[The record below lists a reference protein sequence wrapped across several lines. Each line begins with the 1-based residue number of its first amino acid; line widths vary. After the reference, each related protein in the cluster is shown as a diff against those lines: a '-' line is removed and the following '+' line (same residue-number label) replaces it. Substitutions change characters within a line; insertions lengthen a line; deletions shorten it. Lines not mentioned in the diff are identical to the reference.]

1 MRNKSSVMKW
11 VLVLAASAA
20 GLAHAADAAAPLS
33 PKAQLAADNKAA
45 AVRYE
50 SDKKLCVDEA
60 SSAARLQCRRDAKA
74 EYDKALLDA
83 KARMA
88 VASQTNGT
96 ASTANTAAPAK
107 APPAPVCLDCGK
119 VIAVAMTEKAGEG
132 GPLGMIAGGAAGALL
147 GHQIGGGTGKDLA
160 TIAGAVG
167 GAYAGKKI
175 EERAKTHT
183 VWSVS
188 VQFEDGSKRSYDFAQ
203 EPGYRVG
210 DAVKRSGDTISR

>member
-1 MRNKSSVMKW
+1 MRKNSSVMKW
-11 VLVLAASAA
+11 VLVLAASAM
-20 GLAHAADAAAPLS
+20 GTAHAADNAPALS
-33 PKAQLAADNKAA
+33 PKAQLAADNRAA
-45 AVRYE
+45 ATRYD
-50 SDKKLCVDEA
+50 SDKKLCVDET
-60 SSAARLQCRRDAKA
+60 SSVARLQCRRDAKA
-74 EYDKALLDA
+74 EYDKALTEA

-88 VASQTNGT
+88 VASQANGT
-96 ASTANTAAPAK
+96 ASTVAPAK
-107 APPAPVCLDCGK
+107 APAAPVCLDCGK
-119 VIAVAMTEKAGEG
+119 VIAVAVTEKAGEG

>member
-1 MRNKSSVMKW
+1 MRKSSHRMQW
-11 VLVLAASAA
+11 VLVLVATLA
-20 GLAHAADAAAPLS
+20 GLAHAAEDATAPS

-45 AVRYE
+45 AARYE
-50 SDKKLCVDEA
+50 SDKKLCADEA
-60 SSAARLQCRRDAKA
+60 SSVARLQCRRDAKA
-74 EYDKALLDA
+74 EYDKALTEA

-88 VASQTNGT
+88 VASQANGT
-96 ASTANTAAPAK
+96 ASPVAPAK
-107 APPAPVCLDCGK
+107 APAAPVCLDCGK
-119 VIAVAMTEKAGEG
+119 VIAVAVTEKAGEG

-183 VWSVS
+183 LWNVS
-188 VQFEDGSKRSYDFAQ
+188 VQFEDGSKRSYEFAQ

>member
-1 MRNKSSVMKW
+1 MRKTSSVMKW
-11 VLVLAASAA
+11 LLVFAVSSV
-20 GLAHAADAAAPLS
+20 GVAHAADAAAPLS

-45 AVRYE
+45 AARYE
-50 SDKKLCVDEA
+50 SDKKLCADET
-60 SSAARLQCRRDAKA
+60 SSVARLQCRRDAKA
-74 EYDKALLDA
+74 EYDDALTEA

-88 VASQTNGT
+88 VASQANGT
-96 ASTANTAAPAK
+96 ASTALPAK
-107 APPAPVCLDCGK
+107 APPAPACMDCGK
-119 VIAVAMTEKAGEG
+119 VIAVAVTEKAGEG

-188 VQFEDGSKRSYDFAQ
+188 VQFEDGSKRSYEFAQ

-210 DAVKRSGDTISR
+210 DAVKKSGETITR

>member
-1 MRNKSSVMKW
+1 MRKSSNLVQW
-11 VLVLAASAA
+11 VLVLAASLVGVAY
-20 GLAHAADAAAPLS
+20 AADNAPALS

-45 AVRYE
+45 AARYE

-60 SSAARLQCRRDAKA
+60 SSTARLQCRRDAKA
-74 EYDKALLDA
+74 EYDKALTEA

-88 VASQTNGT
+88 VASQANGT
-96 ASTANTAAPAK
+96 ASTVAPAK
-107 APPAPVCLDCGK
+107 APAAPVCLDCGK
-119 VIAVAMTEKAGEG
+119 VIAVVVTEKAGEG

-183 VWSVS
+183 VWNVS
-188 VQFEDGSKRSYDFAQ
+188 VQFEDGSKRSYEFAQ

-210 DAVKRSGDTISR
+210 EAVKRSGDTISR

>member
-11 VLVLAASAA
+11 VLVLAASVA
-20 GLAHAADAAAPLS
+20 GLAHAADESAPLS

-45 AVRYE
+45 AARYE

-60 SSAARLQCRRDAKA
+60 SSVARLQCRRDAKA
-74 EYDKALLDA
+74 EYDKALAQA

-88 VASQTNGT
+88 VASQANGT
-96 ASTANTAAPAK
+96 ASTAAPAK

-119 VIAVAMTEKAGEG
+119 VIAVAVTEKAGEG

-183 VWSVS
+183 VWTVS

-210 DAVKRSGDTISR
+210 DAVKKSGETITR

>member
-1 MRNKSSVMKW
+1 MRNKSSVVKW
-11 VLVLAASAA
+11 FLVLAVSVG
-20 GLAHAADAAAPLS
+20 GLAHAAEEAAPLS

-45 AVRYE
+45 SVRYE
-50 SDKKLCVDEA
+50 SDKKLCADET
-60 SSAARLQCRRDAKA
+60 SSVARLQCRRDAKA
-74 EYDKALLDA
+74 EYDKALTEA

-88 VASQTNGT
+88 VASQANGT
-96 ASTANTAAPAK
+96 ASTVAPAK

-119 VIAVAMTEKAGEG
+119 VIAVAVTEKAGEG

-188 VQFEDGSKRSYDFAQ
+188 VQFEDGSKRSYEFTQ

-210 DAVKRSGDTISR
+210 DAVKRSGDSISR

>member
-1 MRNKSSVMKW
+1 MQSKSSVVKW

-50 SDKKLCVDEA
+50 SDKKLCVDEP

-83 KARMA
+83 KAHMA
-88 VASQTNGT
+88 VASQANGT
-96 ASTANTAAPAK
+96 ATSTAAPAK

-119 VIAVAMTEKAGEG
+119 VIAVAVTEKAGEG

-147 GHQIGGGTGKDLA
+147 GHQLGGGTGKDLA

-183 VWSVS
+183 VWTVS

-210 DAVKRSGDTISR
+210 DAVKRLGDTISR

>member
-1 MRNKSSVMKW
+1 MRNKSSLMKW

-88 VASQTNGT
+88 VASQANG
-96 ASTANTAAPAK
+96 TANTAAPAK

-119 VIAVAMTEKAGEG
+119 VIAVAVTEKAGEG

-183 VWSVS
+183 VWTVS

>member
-11 VLVLAASAA
+11 FLVLALSSV
-20 GLAHAADAAAPLS
+20 GVVHAADAAAPLS

-45 AVRYE
+45 SVRYE
-50 SDKKLCVDEA
+50 SDKKLCADET
-60 SSAARLQCRRDAKA
+60 SSVARLQCRRDAKA
-74 EYDKALLDA
+74 EYDKALTEA

-88 VASQTNGT
+88 VASQANGT
-96 ASTANTAAPAK
+96 ASTAAPAK
-107 APPAPVCLDCGK
+107 APPAPLCMDCGK
-119 VIAVAMTEKAGEG
+119 VIAVAVTEKAGEG

-188 VQFEDGSKRSYDFAQ
+188 VQFEDGSKRSYEFAQ

-210 DAVKRSGDTISR
+210 DAVKKSGETITR

>member
-1 MRNKSSVMKW
+1 MRNKCF
-11 VLVLAASAA
+11 VLVLALGFGA
-20 GLAHAADAAAPLS
+20 LAHAAGNDVALS

-45 AVRYE
+45 AARYE

-60 SSAARLQCRRDAKA
+60 SSTARLQCRRDAKV
-74 EYDKALLDA
+74 EYDKALTEA

-88 VASQTNGT
+88 VASQVNGT
-96 ASTANTAAPAK
+96 ASTVAPTKAPA
-107 APPAPVCLDCGK
+107 APVCLECGK
-119 VIAVAMTEKAGEG
+119 VIAVAVTEKAGEG

-188 VQFEDGSKRSYDFAQ
+188 VQFEDGSKRSYEFAQ

>member
-1 MRNKSSVMKW
+1 MRKSSNLVQW
-11 VLVLAASAA
+11 VLVLAASLVGVAY
-20 GLAHAADAAAPLS
+20 AADNAPALS

-45 AVRYE
+45 AARYE

-74 EYDKALLDA
+74 EYDKALTEA

-88 VASQTNGT
+88 VASQATGT
-96 ASTANTAAPAK
+96 ASTVAPAK
-107 APPAPVCLDCGK
+107 APAAPVCLDCGK
-119 VIAVAMTEKAGEG
+119 VIAVAVTEKAGEG

-175 EERAKTHT
+175 EERVKTHT
-183 VWSVS
+183 VWNVS
-188 VQFEDGSKRSYDFAQ
+188 VQFEDGSKRSYEFAQ

-210 DAVKRSGDTISR
+210 EAVKRSGDTISR

>member
-1 MRNKSSVMKW
+1 MQSKSSVMKW
-11 VLVLAASAA
+11 VLVLAASVA
-20 GLAHAADAAAPLS
+20 GLAQAADVAAPLS
-33 PKAQLAADNKAA
+33 PKAQLAADTKAA
-45 AVRYE
+45 SARYE
-50 SDKKLCVDEA
+50 SDKKLCADEA
-60 SSAARLQCRRDAKA
+60 SSVARLQCRRDAKA
-74 EYDKALLDA
+74 EYDKALTDA

-88 VASQTNGT
+88 VASQANGT
-96 ASTANTAAPAK
+96 AGTTAPAK
-107 APPAPVCLDCGK
+107 APPASVCLDCGK
-119 VIAVAMTEKAGEG
+119 VTAVAVTEKAGEG

-147 GHQIGGGTGKDLA
+147 GHQLGGGTGKDLA

-183 VWSVS
+183 VWTVS

-210 DAVKRSGDTISR
+210 DAVKRAGDTISR

>member
-1 MRNKSSVMKW
+1 MRKNSSVMKW

-33 PKAQLAADNKAA
+33 PKAQLAADYKAA
-45 AVRYE
+45 ATRYD

-60 SSAARLQCRRDAKA
+60 SSTARLQCRRDAKA
-74 EYDKALLDA
+74 EYDKALTEA

-88 VASQTNGT
+88 VASQANGT
-96 ASTANTAAPAK
+96 ASPVAPAK
-107 APPAPVCLDCGK
+107 APAAPMCLDCGK
-119 VIAVAMTEKAGEG
+119 VIAVAVTEKAGEG

-183 VWSVS
+183 LWTVS
-188 VQFEDGSKRSYDFAQ
+188 VQFEDGSKRSYEFAQ